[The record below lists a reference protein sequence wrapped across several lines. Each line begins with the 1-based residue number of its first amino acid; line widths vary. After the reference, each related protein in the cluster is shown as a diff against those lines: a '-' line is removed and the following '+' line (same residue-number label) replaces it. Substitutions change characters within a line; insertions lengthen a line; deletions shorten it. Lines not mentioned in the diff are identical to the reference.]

1 MFAPPPPGRDLFNA
15 AGGSQITPKGSVPL
29 ESPGGSMYMGGSTG
43 TLNRARG

>member
-1 MFAPPPPGRDLFNA
+1 MFAPPGRDLFNA

-43 TLNRARG
+43 TLSRARG